1 MSFPIYLKEN
11 KATLMKNQLKTS
23 ATKPRL
29 EDGSPKPDNFQIAHW
44 LGLYEGFLFLNYPRS
59 YERYSRVLSRF
70 YSHFPDKKRTYDFL
84 RPVFETYKTDRLN
97 EGASPT
103 TVAME
108 LSVLRG
114 LWNWMLAMNV
124 PGVMFNAVRGVRVK
138 MPSKKRKI
146 AQPSERSTQESDAGS
161 APNR

>member
-1 MSFPIYLKEN
+1 
-11 KATLMKNQLKTS
+11 MKNQPTVS
-23 ATKPRL
+23 ALKPRP
-29 EDGSPKPDNFQIAHW
+29 EASPSKTDNFQIAHW
-44 LGLYEGFLFLNYPRS
+44 LGLYEGFLYLNYPRS

-70 YSHFPDKKRTYDFL
+70 YGHFPDRKRTYDYL

-114 LWNWMLAMNV
+114 FWNWMLAMDT
-124 PGVMFNAVRGVRVK
+124 PGVMFNPVLGVRVK
-138 MPSKKRKI
+138 RPSKSSKQVE
-146 AQPSERSTQESDAGS
+146 QPVESL
-161 APNR
+161 

>member
-1 MSFPIYLKEN
+1 MRP
-11 KATLMKNQLKTS
+11 ATPSSLTFFGKTS
-23 ATKPRL
+23 ALKPRP
-29 EDGSPKPDNFQIAHW
+29 ESSPSNAENFQIAHW

-70 YSHFPDKKRTYDFL
+70 YGHFPEKTKTFDYL

-97 EGASPT
+97 EGAGPT

-114 LWNWMLAMNV
+114 FWKWMLAMNV
-124 PGVMFNAVRGVRVK
+124 PGVMINPVRGVRVK
-138 MPSKKRKI
+138 MPSKKRRVVDTV
-146 AQPSERSTQESDAGS
+146 SGVTDGVL
-161 APNR
+161 

>member
-1 MSFPIYLKEN
+1 
-11 KATLMKNQLKTS
+11 MKNQSTIS
-23 ATKPRL
+23 AIKPRP
-29 EDGSPKPDNFQIAHW
+29 ESNAAKTDNFQIAHW
-44 LGLYEGFLFLNYPRS
+44 LGLYEGHLYLNYPRS

-70 YSHFPDKKRTYDFL
+70 YGHFPDRKRTYDYL

-114 LWNWMLAMNV
+114 FWKWMLRMET
-124 PGVMFNAVRGVRVK
+124 PGVLINPVAGVRVK
-138 MPSKKRKI
+138 KQSKKR
-146 AQPSERSTQESDAGS
+146 RLVESPFEGQNAVTES
-161 APNR
+161 PA